1 MKYWWKQD
9 SEIRCLIRWA
19 RQFVFIFSNDKT
31 QKKTFWTNKKFWPNT
46 IDYTNF
52 ALVAFMITT
61 EYQLAVV
68 PKIGK
73 FVSVLQAVLSEFQPT
88 ISKNVSDIKMILW
101 TRKSPLKYH
110 TLTLGEFV
118 SIFFTDFLLLII
130 QIIFSMLNWSFH
142 FHNFNKICGF
152 YWIVDFNTEAKAKF
166 PTSLI
171 NGFKI

>member
-1 MKYWWKQD
+1 
-9 SEIRCLIRWA
+9 
-19 RQFVFIFSNDKT
+19 
-31 QKKTFWTNKKFWPNT
+31 
-46 IDYTNF
+46 
-52 ALVAFMITT
+52 MITT

-118 SIFFTDFLLLII
+118 FIFFF
-130 QIIFSMLNWSFH
+130 FF
-142 FHNFNKICGF
+142 GF
-152 YWIVDFNTEAKAKF
+152 DDSNNCCY
-166 PTSLI
+166 L
-171 NGFKI
+171 

>member
-1 MKYWWKQD
+1 
-9 SEIRCLIRWA
+9 
-19 RQFVFIFSNDKT
+19 
-31 QKKTFWTNKKFWPNT
+31 
-46 IDYTNF
+46 
-52 ALVAFMITT
+52 MITT

-118 SIFFTDFLLLII
+118 SMFFTDF
-130 QIIFSMLNWSFH
+130 S
-142 FHNFNKICGF
+142 GF
-152 YWIVDFNTEAKAKF
+152 DYSNNCCYLHTQCSTEVQ
-166 PTSLI
+166 
-171 NGFKI
+171 

>member
-1 MKYWWKQD
+1 
-9 SEIRCLIRWA
+9 
-19 RQFVFIFSNDKT
+19 
-31 QKKTFWTNKKFWPNT
+31 
-46 IDYTNF
+46 
-52 ALVAFMITT
+52 MITT

-118 SIFFTDFLLLII
+118 FIFFFFFLVLII
-130 QIIFSMLNWSFH
+130 QIIVATYEFLNAQLKFSLS
-142 FHNFNKICGF
+142 
-152 YWIVDFNTEAKAKF
+152 
-166 PTSLI
+166 
-171 NGFKI
+171 

>member
-1 MKYWWKQD
+1 
-9 SEIRCLIRWA
+9 
-19 RQFVFIFSNDKT
+19 
-31 QKKTFWTNKKFWPNT
+31 
-46 IDYTNF
+46 
-52 ALVAFMITT
+52 MITT

-118 SIFFTDFLLLII
+118 SIFFKDFVVLITDYGRPMKPFPLISRTFWLG
-130 QIIFSMLNWSFH
+130 QINSGAFGVYS
-142 FHNFNKICGF
+142 
-152 YWIVDFNTEAKAKF
+152 AKLS
-166 PTSLI
+166 PPILVQ
-171 NGFKI
+171 